1 MKVQKRFAWY
11 MYDWSSSAFTT
22 TVVTV
27 FLGPYLT
34 NLAQNQA
41 GISGMVDIAGISIAA
56 GSFFPYCVSI
66 SVLLQALLLP
76 IIASIADKKDNKQ
89 GLLLLCATI
98 GSVATMGF
106 YGIDSSVVI
115 LGGLLFILANTAYGA
130 SIVFYNAMLLD
141 IAEQHERD
149 EVSSKGFAFGYLG
162 GGLLL
167 LLNILFFL
175 QKESFGIDTGHA
187 VRICLA
193 SAGIWW
199 LIFTVIPFV
208 FVSKEPSKHKVNNT
222 GLNSWKQLLE
232 TCKQLKKYPQTL
244 LFLLAFTL
252 YNDGIQTVISM
263 SAQFG
268 QEELGLSLAELQGA
282 ILLVQFIALFGALI
296 FNKIAQKT
304 STKTSILISLCIWGC
319 VILYGHAFLPKNS
332 AMHFYAL
339 SSVIAIVLGGSQ
351 ALSRSYF
358 SSIIPKGKETEYFSF
373 YELTDRG
380 TSWLGPLAFGLAFQY
395 SGSYRIALLILLVFF
410 ISGALLL
417 LSVHTQKAQQA
428 ILD

>member
-1 MKVQKRFAWY
+1 
-11 MYDWSSSAFTT
+11 
-22 TVVTV
+22 
-27 FLGPYLT
+27 
-34 NLAQNQA
+34 
-41 GISGMVDIAGISIAA
+41 
-56 GSFFPYCVSI
+56 
-66 SVLLQALLLP
+66 
-76 IIASIADKKDNKQ
+76 
-89 GLLLLCATI
+89 
-98 GSVATMGF
+98 
-106 YGIDSSVVI
+106 
-115 LGGLLFILANTAYGA
+115 
-130 SIVFYNAMLLD
+130 
-141 IAEQHERD
+141 
-149 EVSSKGFAFGYLG
+149 
-162 GGLLL
+162 
-167 LLNILFFL
+167 
-175 QKESFGIDTGHA
+175 
-187 VRICLA
+187 
-193 SAGIWW
+193 
-199 LIFTVIPFV
+199 VIPFV